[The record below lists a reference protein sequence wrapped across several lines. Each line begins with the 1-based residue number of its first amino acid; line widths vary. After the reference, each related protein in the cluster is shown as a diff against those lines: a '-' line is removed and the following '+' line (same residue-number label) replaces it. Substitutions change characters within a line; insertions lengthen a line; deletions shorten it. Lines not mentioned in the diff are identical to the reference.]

1 MAFSRKVENT
11 IKKTC
16 DSMRKSCRAERDP
29 GTYFSKAKK
38 RVKGQIGGGAGGGGG
53 GGVAG

>member
-29 GTYFSKAKK
+29 GTYISNGQK
-38 RVKGQIGGGAGGGGG
+38 RVDGAIRSGDAGGWGR
-53 GGVAG
+53 GVAG